1 MNFGVST
8 VTTYP
13 STFQQIP
20 RTYLYLLKQSCKRVT
35 AKQQAAEK
43 GILFSDPMTS
53 TQKAHI
59 FFESTM
65 EGACS
70 PNDGHSR
77 GSMTETISWVNLLK
91 ASIALI
97 SFSVLVCYREISFPW
112 QLVYDRQFDKS
123 RTCWFLEKI
132 RRKLF
137 DFLVCVILLKA
148 IRSKFEIRVLFV
160 EVSIVETEK

>member
-1 MNFGVST
+1 MNFSVST
-8 VTTYP
+8 VTTHP

-53 TQKAHI
+53 TQRAHI

-70 PNDGHSR
+70 RNDGHSR

-91 ASIALI
+91 AFLLHWFHFHFLFATERYLFHGSWCMIDSLTNLGHVDFWERYAE
-97 SFSVLVCYREISFPW
+97 SFLASLYECA
-112 QLVYDRQFDKS
+112 
-123 RTCWFLEKI
+123 
-132 RRKLF
+132 
-137 DFLVCVILLKA
+137 ILLAGETKW
-148 IRSKFEIRVLFV
+148 IRN
-160 EVSIVETEK
+160 